1 MNNKTLPSLIF
12 FGTPQFA
19 SYCLEYLI
27 DSGFPIKTV
36 VTAPDRKAG
45 RGKKLKASEVKLVAL
60 AKGLRVLQ
68 PENLKAPNFISDLEA
83 LQADT
88 FVVVAFRMLPR
99 MVWELP
105 KLGTLNLHAS
115 LLPNYRGAAPINWVL
130 INGEKQTGVTTF
142 LINENIDTGAILMSK
157 SLTIDP
163 TDDIGTL
170 HDKLLHLGAPL
181 LKETLKGI
189 QEGSIEP
196 QRQVLT
202 GNEQTA
208 PKLTNEN
215 TQINWS
221 YTLEGVCNQIRG
233 LSPHPGAW
241 TIIQNNGIEL
251 RVKIFKATPILKKH
265 NHPPKRI
272 VIEEK
277 KLLVS
282 TLEGYLNCIEIQL
295 PNKKRMPAE
304 ALLNGFVFD
313 VEATVLG

>member
-12 FGTPQFA
+12 FGTPKFA

-27 DSGFPIKTV
+27 DSGFPIKAV

-45 RGKKLKASEVKLVAL
+45 RGKKLRASEVKLAAL
-60 AKGLRVLQ
+60 AKGLTVLQ
-68 PENLKAPNFISDLEA
+68 PDKLKALDFISDLEA
-83 LQADT
+83 LQADA

-99 MVWELP
+99 MVWQLP

-142 LINENIDTGAILMSK
+142 LINEDIDTGAILMSK

-181 LKETLKGI
+181 LKETLMGI
-189 QEGSIEP
+189 EEGSIEP
-196 QRQVLT
+196 QRQVLA

-221 YTLEGVCNQIRG
+221 YTLEAVCNQIRG

-251 RVKIFKATPILKKH
+251 RVKIFKAAPILIKH

-277 KLLVS
+277 KLLIS
-282 TLEGYLNCIEIQL
+282 TLEGYLNCMEIQL

-304 ALLNGFVFD
+304 ALLNGFIFD